1 MATTES
7 SSNNTNGGAG
17 GEGNGGSWVASCWR
31 RPRSAPE
38 CLLLSAVRFAEK
50 VGQTA
55 RDDPRRVAHSLKV
68 GLALTLVSVVY
79 YVRPLFNG
87 FGGSAMWAVL
97 TVVIVMEFTV
107 GATLSKGLNRAL
119 ATLVASSLAIGAH
132 EGASLVVPRS
142 EMAESIL
149 LVVFVFF
156 VASAATFSRFIPEIK
171 ARFDYGV
178 SIFILTFSLV
188 AVSSYRI
195 EELMPLALQR
205 TSTIFVGVA
214 ICLCTTILVFPVWAG
229 EDLHKLAA
237 GNLDKLADFLEGME
251 TECFGENARSGD
263 LEGKDFLHAYKSVLS
278 SKDKEDSLCTLA
290 KWEPIHGK
298 FRFRHPWSEY
308 QNLGTLCR
316 QCAATM
322 EALASYVVILT
333 KYQYPEANPELCLKV
348 QTTCSQISLHS
359 ARSLRELSSAVRS
372 MTTPAPTNNDLSA
385 AMKAANGCR
394 NELLEDAALLQV
406 VHIAVIASHIS
417 DLVIQINKITESV
430 DNLAR
435 LARFRNPKITQ
446 NDVVINVK
454 IVDNR

>member
-1 MATTES
+1 MATRTES
-7 SSNNTNGGAG
+7 SSNNTNV
-17 GEGNGGSWVASCWR
+17 EGNGGWR
-31 RPRSAPE
+31 RLRLPVARI
-38 CLLLSAVRFAEK
+38 AEK
-50 VGQTA
+50 VGKIA

-68 GLALTLVSVVY
+68 GLALTLVSVLY
-79 YVRPLFNG
+79 YVTPLFNG

-132 EGASLVVPRS
+132 ELASLIVPTS
-142 EMAESIL
+142 ERAEFIL

-188 AVSSYRI
+188 AVSSYRV

-205 TSTIFVGVA
+205 ISTIFVGVA
-214 ICLCTTILVFPVWAG
+214 ICLGTTILVCPVWAG
-229 EDLHKLAA
+229 EDLHNLTA

-251 TECFGENARSGD
+251 TECFGEDARSGNV
-263 LEGKDFLHAYKSVLS
+263 EGKDFLHAHKSVLS

-308 QNLGTLCR
+308 KNLGTLCR
-316 QCAATM
+316 HCASIM

-333 KYQYPEANPELCLKV
+333 KYKVTLTNPELCLKV
-348 QTTCSQISLHS
+348 QTTCGQMILHS
-359 ARSLRELSSAVRS
+359 ARTLRELSSAVRS
-372 MTTPAPTNNDLSA
+372 MTAPSTRNNDLSA

-394 NELLEDAALLQV
+394 KELLEDAALLQV
-406 VHIAVIASHIS
+406 MHLAVIASHLS
-417 DLVIQINKITESV
+417 DLVVQINKITESV

-435 LARFRNPKITQ
+435 LASFRNAEKRP
-446 NDVVINVK
+446 NDVIINIK
-454 IVDNR
+454 IVDDK